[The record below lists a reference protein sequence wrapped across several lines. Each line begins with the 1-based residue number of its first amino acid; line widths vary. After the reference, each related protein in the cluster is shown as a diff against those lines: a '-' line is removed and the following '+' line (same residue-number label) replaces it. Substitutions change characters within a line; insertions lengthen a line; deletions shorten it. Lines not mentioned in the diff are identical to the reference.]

1 MINPNVI
8 ASLKGGLIV
17 SCQAAEGTPLHGS
30 HIMAAMARAA
40 EIGGAVAIRADGPDD
55 IRAIKQAVK
64 LPVLGI
70 NKIGR
75 SETEPYITPTVDAAG
90 EILEAG
96 ADIIA
101 LDATLRPR
109 SSGLTAAELIGQ
121 VKALGLPVMADIST
135 LEEGIAAAEAG
146 ADIVATTMSG
156 YTPYSAHSDGPD
168 FALIEGLVARISVPI
183 IAEGK
188 IWTPEQA
195 RQALDLGAYA
205 VVVGTAITR
214 PHIVTERFVR
224 ALECDG
230 STSLS

>member
-1 MINPNVI
+1 MNDLIE
-8 ASLKGGLIV
+8 SLRGGLIV

-40 EIGGAVAIRADGPDD
+40 EIGGAVGIRADGPSD
-55 IRAIKQAVK
+55 IRAIKQSVN
-64 LPVLGI
+64 LPVIGI

-75 SETEPYITPTVDAAG
+75 SDTEPYITPTLEAAK
-90 EILEAG
+90 EILDAG

-109 SSGLTAAELIGQ
+109 KTGIRPADLIAL
-121 VKALGLPVMADIST
+121 VKALGVAVMADIST
-135 LEEGIAAAEAG
+135 LEEGIAAADAG
-146 ADIVATTMSG
+146 TDIVATTMSG
-156 YTPYSAHSDGPD
+156 YTPYSPRQEGPD
-168 FALIEGLVARISVPI
+168 FALIEGLAARVGVPV

-188 IWTPEQA
+188 IWTPEEA
-195 RQALDLGAYA
+195 RRALDLGAHA

-224 ALECDG
+224 ALER
-230 STSLS
+230 